1 MKYNKNGLHGILQ
14 CLLLT
19 PGPEDRCY
27 GGNGKNKKKDFDEK
41 YFSME
46 FNMGIKVRKI
56 SYLSWAFFKV
66 SF

>member
-19 PGPEDRCY
+19 PEDRCY
-27 GGNGKNKKKDFDEK
+27 GDNGKNKKKDFDEK

-46 FNMGIKVRKI
+46 FNMGITGGINK
-56 SYLSWAFFKV
+56 LSFQGVLQKCDK
-66 SF
+66 